1 MQNWVND
8 KNKSVMAFEKIK
20 DTILPKL
27 IRGKLINIEASE
39 EEVLALMDVYSGIDA
54 IRCQEKNLQGI
65 AWRAQWGKAWNT
77 FTIRQQR
84 HTGTKTELEKRI
96 ESIDNGYF
104 YPAFTMQAYFD
115 NFSDLNCLSVGI
127 IKTVDLFNLYK
138 TKSEIFKQRQSDN
151 LFLYVEW
158 DDLKPYIKTWES
170 T

>member
-8 KNKSVMAFEKIK
+8 KNKSVMAFEKIE

-27 IRGKLINIEASE
+27 IRGKLINIENSN
-39 EEVLALMDVYSGIDA
+39 EEVLALMDVYSGIDVV
-54 IRCQEKNLQGI
+54 RSQEKNLQGI

-115 NFSDLNCLSVGI
+115 NFSDFNCLSVGI

-138 TKSEIFKQRQSDN
+138 TKPEIFKQRQSDN

-158 DDLKPYIKTWES
+158 DDLKPYIKTWQAA
-170 T
+170 

>member
-27 IRGKLINIEASE
+27 IRGKLINIENSN
-39 EEVLALMDVYSGIDA
+39 EEVLALMDVYSGIDVV
-54 IRCQEKNLQGI
+54 RSQEKNLQGI

-115 NFSDLNCLSVGI
+115 NFSDFNCLSVGI
-127 IKTVDLFNLYK
+127 IKTVDLFTLYK
-138 TKSEIFKQRQSDN
+138 TKPEIFKQRQSDN

-158 DDLKPYIKTWES
+158 DDLKPYIKTWQAA
-170 T
+170 